1 MRLKFK
7 NTGSTVNF
15 ATWLKGFK
23 DIASSIIIE
32 VDPTSEEFIAKS
44 FPESKFI
51 VKYSK
56 ISFDE
61 SGLELVSMTDNSN
74 NPIDWQNDAIY
85 SANRVKIA
93 IRENFNKFIDVINM
107 FSETEHEMDVN
118 FNVNKNVMYSNS
130 RSSEQE
136 FQAETV
142 VLKSLS
148 LTMSIKTAPLNE
160 HFQKLD
166 DNTFLNVVC
175 KVNSPTSFEVSSD
188 ILTNLNKI
196 SSIYSI
202 DKSRDTIKFYSKV
215 VDGNRALY
223 AYDETN
229 GSYDYL
235 LGYFVSG
242 EDMDT
247 AIHIYKENFI
257 NATKALV
264 GEKINITMDTA
275 GSSRLLINTEDNCK
289 IIIASVKNN

>member
-1 MRLKFK
+1 
-7 NTGSTVNF
+7 
-15 ATWLKGFK
+15 
-23 DIASSIIIE
+23 
-32 VDPTSEEFIAKS
+32 
-44 FPESKFI
+44 
-51 VKYSK
+51 
-56 ISFDE
+56 
-61 SGLELVSMTDNSN
+61 
-74 NPIDWQNDAIY
+74 
-85 SANRVKIA
+85 
-93 IRENFNKFIDVINM
+93 M

-247 AIHIYKENFI
+247 SIHIYKENFI